1 VRATRVPAGV
11 DPLFWRVLLG
21 VLITSV
27 GTGLTLPFLLVY
39 LHDVRGIS
47 TSSASVVI
55 AWVGLAALVSTP
67 PTGALTDRIGPMP
80 VLIGGQVL
88 AGVGSVGLAYT
99 TNVPQALVSAGLSS
113 IGWTGAATAESTLIS
128 RLARDAA
135 QEWVFGFQYLVFSA
149 GLGLGALVAG
159 LVVDVTR
166 PVTFQLIFLLDA
178 VSFLAYAALMLTMR
192 TAGRVAADD
201 DDGAAAEAADGGGDA
216 GGFRTVLRDRAMRR
230 FLVIAIVAFIC
241 SAGQIES
248 GFPAYATQVSLVSPR
263 VLALAYVANT
273 AVIVVG
279 QLIVLPRIVGRSRT
293 RLIAIACV
301 AWATCWALLWASA
314 GWAGTPAAAS
324 LIVTGFVVFSFGE
337 ILASP
342 TAPSIVNDLAPD
354 HLRGRYNAAFTLCFT
369 LGALVGPILTGVL
382 FGLGLPSVWAAVV
395 VGGTLL
401 SGAMMLR
408 LRPLLTPAQDGAVVA
423 AAGDA

>member
-1 VRATRVPAGV
+1 MRATRVPAGL

-39 LHDVRGIS
+39 LHEVRAIS
-47 TSSASVVI
+47 TSSASAVI
-55 AWVGLAALVSTP
+55 AWIGLAALLSTP
-67 PTGALTDRIGPMP
+67 STGALTDRVGPMP
-80 VLIGGQVL
+80 VLIGGQVV
-88 AGVGSVGLAYT
+88 AGAGSLGLAFT
-99 TNVPQALVSAGLSS
+99 TNVLQALVSAGLSS
-113 IGWTGAATAESTLIS
+113 VGWTAAATAESTLIS
-128 RLARDAA
+128 RLAHDAA

-149 GLGLGALVAG
+149 GLGLGALIAG
-159 LVVDVTR
+159 LVVDVAR
-166 PVTFQLIFLLDA
+166 PVTFQAIFVADA
-178 VSFLAYAALMLTMR
+178 VTYFAYAALMLTMR
-192 TAGRVAADD
+192 TAGRATADGDDAAAD
-201 DDGAAAEAADGGGDA
+201 AAGGGDT
-216 GGFRTVLRDRAMRR
+216 GGFRTVLQDRAMRR
-230 FLVIAIVAFIC
+230 FLLIAIVAFVC

-293 RLIAIACV
+293 RLIAISCV

-314 GWAGTPAAAS
+314 GWAGTYLAAA
-324 LIVTGFVVFSFGE
+324 LIVGGFVVFSFGE

-354 HLRGRYNAAFTLCFT
+354 HLRGRYNAAFTLCWS
-369 LGALVGPILTGVL
+369 LGALIGPILAGLL

-395 VGGTLL
+395 ITGTLL
-401 SGAMMLR
+401 SGVMILR
-408 LRPLLTPAQDGAVVA
+408 LRTLLSPAQDGAVVA
-423 AAGDA
+423 ADGDV